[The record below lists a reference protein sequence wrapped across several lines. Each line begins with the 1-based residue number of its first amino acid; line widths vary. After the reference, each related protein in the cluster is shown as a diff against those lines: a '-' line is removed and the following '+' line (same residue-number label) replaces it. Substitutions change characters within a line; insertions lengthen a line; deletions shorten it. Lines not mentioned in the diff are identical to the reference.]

1 ACGVALRIRDVIER
15 GDLVGNARRVGKFLL
30 DRLQDLQRKYPNV
43 LRDVRG
49 SGLMIGIEFNPKI
62 AAIETVKRLHEKNL
76 LTIPAATS
84 VIRLLPPLNL
94 SQSEANEG
102 LRAIER
108 SEERRVGKGG
118 GS

>member
-76 LTIPAATS
+76 LTIQAATS

-94 SQSEANEG
+94 RHGAANED
-102 LRAIER
+102 LSAMQT
-108 SEERRVGKGG
+108 SFV
-118 GS
+118 

>member
-1 ACGVALRIRDVIER
+1 
-15 GDLVGNARRVGKFLL
+15 
-30 DRLQDLQRKYPNV
+30 
-43 LRDVRG
+43 
-49 SGLMIGIEFNPKI
+49 MIGIEFNPKI

-94 SQSEANEG
+94 SQSEAKEG

-108 SEERRVGKGG
+108 VVVDLAKQG
-118 GS
+118 